1 MLSEVETVKHL
12 DNAVFVRVAA
22 QDTLEKLGLD
32 ARIICLLF
40 LVLADLDCQ
49 RTSTVLHVNAANNLA
64 KGAGINY
71 LVYQVAVT

>member
-40 LVLADLDCQ
+40 LVLTNLYCQ
-49 RTSTVLHVNAANNLA
+49 RTSTILHIDATNDLTESASV
-64 KGAGINY
+64 NY
-71 LVYQVAVT
+71 LVDQVAVT